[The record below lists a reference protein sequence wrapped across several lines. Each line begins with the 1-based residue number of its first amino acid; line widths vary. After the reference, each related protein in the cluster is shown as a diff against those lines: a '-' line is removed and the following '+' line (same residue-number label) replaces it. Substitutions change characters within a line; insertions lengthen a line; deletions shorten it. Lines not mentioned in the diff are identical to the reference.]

1 MGGNGKTKRGAI
13 NSSFSQKRKDKQI
26 EWIRTLQTAYPYGI
40 NNKAGDETTT
50 NKDKLVG
57 SNFLPLERKYFLIH
71 ENKHVNTN
79 AIYGRNFL
87 HKLNAQSI

>member
-1 MGGNGKTKRGAI
+1 M
-13 NSSFSQKRKDKQI
+13 NSSFSQNRKDKQI

-57 SNFLPLERKYFLIH
+57 SNFLPLKRKCFSIHSIH
-71 ENKHVNTN
+71 ENKHVNTK
-79 AIYGRNFL
+79 AIYGKNFL
-87 HKLNAQSI
+87 DKLNAQSI